1 MTTLWLLL
9 CTIILL
15 KDFKDMEN
23 LKQEQKLDVV
33 IFDYPNLIE
42 RPKLSHKQRKLV
54 EDSAMRLKHYQETGK
69 LLPSSIRKK
78 RKPKKV
84 KIEYT
89 KGYFMINGQVR
100 NWTKKNYENE

>member
-1 MTTLWLLL
+1 
-9 CTIILL
+9 
-15 KDFKDMEN
+15 MEN

-33 IFDYPNLIE
+33 IFDYPNLME
-42 RPKLSHKQRKLV
+42 RRKLSHKERKLV
-54 EDSAMRLKHYQETGK
+54 EDSAMRLKHYHETGK

-84 KIEYT
+84 KIKYT

-100 NWTKKNYENE
+100 NWTKRNYGND

>member
-1 MTTLWLLL
+1 
-9 CTIILL
+9 
-15 KDFKDMEN
+15 MEN

-33 IFDYPNLIE
+33 VFDYPNLIE

-54 EDSAMRLKHYQETGK
+54 EDSAMRLKHYHETGK

-78 RKPKKV
+78 RRPKKV

-100 NWTKKNYENE
+100 TMTKKEYENY